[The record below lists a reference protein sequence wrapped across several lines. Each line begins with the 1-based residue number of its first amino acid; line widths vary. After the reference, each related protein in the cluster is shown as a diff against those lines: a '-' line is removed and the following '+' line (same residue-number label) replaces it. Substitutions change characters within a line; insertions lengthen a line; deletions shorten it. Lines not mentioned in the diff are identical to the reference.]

1 MNSFN
6 RIFIFLFLFS
16 IFHFP
21 FSTPKAFAISDK
33 IYRDLSTFTKIMD
46 IVDRYYVEK
55 VDEKAMMNGA
65 IKGMLF
71 NLDPHTVYLPAEIYR
86 DFKSD
91 TKGRFGGVGI
101 EVTMQDGFLTVVAP
115 LDGSPAHV
123 AGIKAGDKV
132 LSIDGKSTKHMSLG
146 EAVHLMRGPIGRKV
160 LLTVWRKGRQ
170 QPFAVALKRD
180 LIRVE
185 SVKVEDLKDGFAL
198 FRVTSF
204 QEGTSKSLKQAI
216 LKFEESHGKLNGL
229 ILDFRDNPGGLLTE
243 AVHMS
248 DLFLERG
255 VIVSTKGREK
265 IEDVK
270 KAHEESAWEDLPM
283 VVLVNHGTASASEI
297 VAGALQDHNRARVFG
312 TKSYGKGSV
321 QTVINLDNGDAI
333 KVTIARY
340 YTPKNRM
347 IDGKGIE
354 PDVKLDQKAFEKSQS
369 QLKIKNSSKP
379 TREDFMAFQRDQ
391 ALGYL
396 KKMR

>member
-1 MNSFN
+1 
-6 RIFIFLFLFS
+6 
-16 IFHFP
+16 
-21 FSTPKAFAISDK
+21 
-33 IYRDLSTFTKIMD
+33 MD

-160 LLTVWRKGRQ
+160 LLTVWRKGSQ

-270 KAHEESAWEDLPM
+270 KAHEESAWENLPM

-354 PDVKLDQKAFEKSQS
+354 PDVKLDQKAFEKSLS
-369 QLKIKNSSKP
+369 QLNIKNSSKP
-379 TREDFMAFQRDQ
+379 TREDFMMFQRDQ

-396 KKMR
+396 KKLK

>member
-1 MNSFN
+1 M
-6 RIFIFLFLFS
+6 
-16 IFHFP
+16 
-21 FSTPKAFAISDK
+21 PKASALSDK
-33 IYRDLSTFTKIMD
+33 VYKDLATFSKIMD
-46 IVDRYYVEK
+46 VVDRYYVDP
-55 VDEKAMMNGA
+55 VDEKEMMNGA

-71 NLDPHTVYLPAEIYR
+71 NLDPHTVYLPAEIYK

-115 LDGSPAHV
+115 LEGSPAHA

-146 EAVHLMRGPIGRKV
+146 EAVHLMRGTVGRRV
-160 LLTVWRKGRQ
+160 ALQVWRKGTQR
-170 QPFAVALKRD
+170 PFAVALKRG
-180 LIRVE
+180 LIKVE
-185 SVKVEDLKDGFAL
+185 SIKVEDLGDGYGY

-204 QEGTSKSLKQAI
+204 QEGTAKSLKRAVE
-216 LKFEESHGKLNGL
+216 KFEDDKGKLKGL
-229 ILDFRDNPGGLLTE
+229 ILDFRDNPGGLLSE
-243 AVHMS
+243 AVRMA
-248 DLFLERG
+248 DLFLDRG

-265 IEDVK
+265 VEDVK
-270 KAHEESAWEDLPM
+270 KAHPGAAWENLPM
-283 VVLVNHGTASASEI
+283 VVLTNHGTASASEI
-297 VAGALQDHNRARVFG
+297 VAGALQDHKRARVFG

-321 QTVINLDNGDAI
+321 QTVINLDDGDALKI
-333 KVTIARY
+333 TIARY

-354 PDVKLDQKAFEKSQS
+354 PDVRIDQKAFEKKLAQI
-369 QLKIKNSSKP
+369 KIKSSKKP
-379 TREDFMAFQRDQ
+379 TREDFMAFQRDE